1 MMDTKS
7 LWIFTNQDDPCQG
20 NEREQKQTLVLAND
34 VAENGIEIHL
44 WPLGN
49 IFRTPIF
56 YDRIDVLPKYH
67 AFGIPTVP
75 HDSQTLQKGNHN
87 AFNLGDVLDE
97 VQNNWKKIRKLQSL
111 PFLLP
116 DWKSHPNKPNIML
129 DLYSLIRLK
138 RKPIPVI
145 VNQKT
150 NRRVVQLF
158 L

>member
-1 MMDTKS
+1 MVDTKS
-7 LWIFTNQDDPCQG
+7 LWIFTNQYDPCQG
-20 NEREQKQTLVLAND
+20 NDREQKQSLVLAND

-56 YDRIDVLPKYH
+56 YDKIDVLPKYH
-67 AFGIPTVP
+67 AFGIPTSP
-75 HDSQTLQKGNHN
+75 HDPQHLQNGYDN

-111 PFLLP
+111 PFLFP
-116 DWKSHPNKPNIML
+116 DWKLRPQKPSIML
-129 DLYSLIRLK
+129 DLYPLIRLK

-150 NRRVVQLF
+150 NR
-158 L
+158 